1 MNAFLSFTSFKIRY
15 LDILMLLKNV
25 PILFTIMILA
35 CVLRFQSSETHSFT
49 LSLSL
54 GKNQS
59 RFSYNSIAIC
69 LKQMSI
75 HFNNSFL
82 LDFIWWNAAM
92 VMDGE
97 KKSMIETKNT
107 PRKWNGTKEKLNLH
121 FKLKQF
127 RNHLKSSMGAWY
139 IERKK
144 KPWCRYI
151 HQRTVE
157 IIAIRLLNE
166 DKWKSSANNNIL
178 ISLRPLNWLPNLI
191 FLCFEYTKH
200 TGKRTRERCK
210 WNKRGKKHTLFFLSV
225 HIAKSK
231 TGNVRTNIRWVSF

>member
-1 MNAFLSFTSFKIRY
+1 
-15 LDILMLLKNV
+15 MLLKNV

-97 KKSMIETKNT
+97 KNRWSRQKNT

-139 IERKK
+139 SERKK
-144 KPWCRYI
+144 KPWCRHI

-178 ISLRPLNWLPNLI
+178 ISLRPLNWLPNRI

-210 WNKRGKKHTLFFLSV
+210 WNKRGKNTRSSFSLFILPKVKQEMCAQIFAESV
-225 HIAKSK
+225 FKWRKCAE
-231 TGNVRTNIRWVSF
+231 R